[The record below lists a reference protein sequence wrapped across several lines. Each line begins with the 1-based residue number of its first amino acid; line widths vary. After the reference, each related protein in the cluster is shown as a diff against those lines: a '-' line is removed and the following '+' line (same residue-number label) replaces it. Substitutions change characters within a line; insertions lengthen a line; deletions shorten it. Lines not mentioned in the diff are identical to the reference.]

1 MRFERGARGRLLR
14 SCLLLG
20 CTASFPTIVFAEQAA
35 NAAASADTGAGG
47 ASTVQEVVVTAQFR
61 EQALIDV
68 PQPVQALRGTEL
80 TKQGIVNLGQV
91 INLIPGASQTGA
103 YAPGTDVYQIRGVA
117 PGYASGD
124 ATVGFYLDNFAF
136 SVPGNPE
143 GPAAN
148 IFDLQRVEVIRGP
161 SGTLY
166 GQGSLGGTIKV
177 LTNDPVLDKWE
188 GSYLLSGAGTADGG
202 GPTATTA
209 GMLNIPVI
217 ADKVAI
223 RGVFE
228 WNHLGGFVYY
238 PNDNSTVNGNSSDEY
253 FGHIKILAQPTDR
266 LKIILA
272 FVHDYAYQDHGN
284 QIDGIDP
291 PIAFD
296 FGAGNYRTEYS
307 LYTGDIHYDLGFA
320 NLLSSTGYLFM
331 RQNIFTQGETPET
344 GRYLVSSNSK
354 VKSLQQEVRLTSEN
368 SSFFNWT
375 VGGFY
380 RDSDLPSVSEVRV
393 VTPPIDVLGN
403 NVSHSRAWAI
413 YGEASLNLLGG
424 ALVPTVGGR
433 YFSDDRRLDENSE
446 TIIGGTPPTVLGPF
460 LDTVTASDHSFS
472 PHFNLAYHPSK
483 DSTVYVEVAKG
494 FRSGALQ
501 AHSVVAAL
509 DVLGVQA
516 SPSLGPDTLWNYEIG
531 AKWQT
536 PDHRLQLDL
545 AAYYYN
551 WTNAQLQFEP
561 NGAITAIIE
570 VGDIHGRGVDV
581 SAVYKPPIVDNLTLS
596 FTGNFNN
603 TTLANVPAVVT
614 SSVPFLKDGEQAP
627 GAPKTNLSAVVDYR
641 YPLDNGW
648 ALLANARY
656 LFRSKQ
662 RDAGYGNY
670 SGDLSEGF
678 LRLGVDTGKH
688 LQFYIYADNV
698 GNDRGPIALN
708 YSRSIMPYPRTIGV
722 SLQGAF

>member
-1 MRFERGARGRLLR
+1 V
-14 SCLLLG
+14 
-20 CTASFPTIVFAEQAA
+20 TA
-35 NAAASADTGAGG
+35 
-47 ASTVQEVVVTAQFR
+47 VQEVVVTAQFR

-68 PQPVQALRGTEL
+68 PQPVQALGGKDL
-80 TKQGIVNLGQV
+80 TRQGIVNLGQV

-103 YAPGTDVYQIRGVA
+103 YGPGADVYQIRGVA

-124 ATVGFYLDNFAF
+124 STVGFYLDNFAF
-136 SVPGNPE
+136 SVPGSPVA
-143 GPAAN
+143 PTTN

-177 LTNDPVLDKWE
+177 LTNDPVLGRYE
-188 GSYLLSGAGTADGG
+188 GSYLLSGSDTADGG
-202 GPTATTA
+202 GANGTAA
-209 GMLNIPVI
+209 AMLNLP
-217 ADKVAI
+217 AGDKVAI

-228 WNHLGGFVYY
+228 YNRLGGFVYY
-238 PNDNSTVNGNSSDEY
+238 PNDNASVNGNNSDEY
-253 FGHIKILAQPTDR
+253 FGHVKILARPTDK
-266 LKIILA
+266 LKIILG
-272 FVHDYAYQDHGN
+272 FIHDYAYQNHGN

-296 FGAGNYRTEYS
+296 FGAGSYRTEYS

-320 NLLSSTGYLFM
+320 DLLASTGYLTM
-331 RQNIFTQGETPET
+331 RQIINTQGETPQT
-344 GRYLVSSNSK
+344 GHYIVISNSSTR
-354 VKSLQQEVRLTSEN
+354 SLQQEVRLTSA
-368 SSFFNWT
+368 SGGLVNWT

-380 RDSDLPSVSEVRV
+380 RDADLPSVSEVSV
-393 VTPPIDVLGN
+393 ITPPIEVLGH
-403 NVSHSRAWAI
+403 NVGHSRAWAI

-433 YFSDDRRLDENSE
+433 YYSDDRRLQENSE

-460 LDTVTASDHSFS
+460 IDTVSGNDHAFS

-483 DSTVYVEVAKG
+483 DSTVYVEIAKG
-494 FRSGALQ
+494 FRSGVLQ
-501 AHSVVAAL
+501 SHATVAAL
-509 DVLGVQA
+509 EVLGVQA
-516 SPSLGPDTLWNYEIG
+516 SPSLGPDTLWNYEVG

-581 SAVYKPPIVDNLTLS
+581 SAVYKPPIEGLTLQ

-603 TTLANVPAVVT
+603 TTLANVPAVVS
-614 SSVPFLKDGEQAP
+614 SSVPFLVDGEQAP

-641 YPLDNGW
+641 YPLNNGW
-648 ALLANARY
+648 ALLANGRY
-656 LFRSKQ
+656 LFRSRQ
-662 RDAGYGNY
+662 RDAGYGMY
-670 SGDLSEGF
+670 SGDLDEGF
-678 LRLGVDTGKH
+678 VRVGVDTGKH
-688 LQFYIYADNV
+688 LQIYIYSDNV
-698 GNDRGPIALN
+698 SNDRGPTALN
-708 YSRSIMPYPRTIGV
+708 YSRFIMPYPRTIGV

>member
-1 MRFERGARGRLLR
+1 MRLETGASGRLLR
-14 SCLLLG
+14 PSLLLG
-20 CTASFPTIVFAEQAA
+20 CLASFPTIVFAEPAA
-35 NAAASADTGAGG
+35 NAASGADTAGS
-47 ASTVQEVVVTAQFR
+47 ASSTVQEVVVTAQLR
-61 EQALIDV
+61 EQALIAV
-68 PQPVQALRGTEL
+68 PQPVQALKGEEL
-80 TKQGIVNLGQV
+80 TRQGIVNLSQV

-103 YAPGTDVYQIRGVA
+103 YAPGTEVYQIRGVA

-148 IFDLQRVEVIRGP
+148 IYDLQRVEVIRGP

-177 LTNDPVLDKWE
+177 LTNDPVLGKYE
-188 GSYLLSGAGTADGG
+188 GSYLLSGSATADGG
-202 GPTATTA
+202 GPNATTA
-209 GMLNIPVI
+209 GMVNIP
-217 ADKVAI
+217 AGDKVAI

-228 WNHLGGFVYY
+228 YNHLGGFVYY
-238 PNDNSTVNGNSSDEY
+238 PNNNDQINGNSSNEY
-253 FGHIKILAQPTDR
+253 FGHVKLLAQPTDK
-266 LKIILA
+266 LQLVLS
-272 FVHDYAYQDHGN
+272 FVHDYSNQDHGN

-320 NLLSSTGYLFM
+320 NFLSSTGYLFM
-331 RQNIFTQGETPET
+331 RQNIFTQGETPQT
-344 GRYLVSSNSK
+344 GRYLVASNTRI
-354 VKSLQQEVRLTSEN
+354 KSLQQEVRLTSEAG
-368 SSFFNWT
+368 SFVNWT

-380 RDSDLPSVSEVRV
+380 RDADLPSVSEVRI

-403 NVSHSRAWAI
+403 NTSSSRAWAI

-424 ALVPTVGGR
+424 ALVPTIGGR
-433 YFSDDRRLDENSE
+433 YYSDDRRLNENSE

-460 LDTVTASDHSFS
+460 VDTVKATDHSFS

-509 DVLGVQA
+509 EVLGVQA

-531 AKWQT
+531 GKWQT

-545 AAYYYN
+545 ALYYYD
-551 WTNAQLQFEP
+551 WSHAQLQFEP

-570 VGDIHGRGVDV
+570 VGDIHGRGVDI
-581 SAVYKPPIVDNLTLS
+581 SATYKPPLDGLTLE

-603 TTLANVPAVVT
+603 TTLHNVPAVVT
-614 SSVPFLKDGEQAP
+614 SSVPFLVDGEQAP
-627 GAPKTNLSAVVDYR
+627 GAPKTNLSAVADYR
-641 YPLDNGW
+641 YPLNNGW
-648 ALLANARY
+648 ALLANGRY
-656 LFRSKQ
+656 LFRSRQ
-662 RDAGYGNY
+662 RDAGYGMY

-678 LRLGVDTGKH
+678 LRVGLDTGKH
-688 LQFYIYADNV
+688 LQFYIYADNIS
-698 GNDRGPIALN
+698 NDKGPIALN